1 MFLLFPLLFAMK
13 WWDRM
18 PGSLFFWMLSF
29 KPAFHSPLS
38 SLSSGSLVY
47 NPHVYYLTVLRL
59 KFKIKMSIEF
69 FLEAPGDNSFY
80 LPFLASRG
88 LLHSLAHGFS
98 FCLQSQQLSCL
109 QHPPPHPWPYLS
121 LSLSFSLSL
130 TYTHTP
136 THTDIYTEKDSIVIP
151 PTLILA
157 LLPSSY
163 KDTVITLESA
173 R

>member
-1 MFLLFPLLFAMK
+1 
-13 WWDRM
+13 
-18 PGSLFFWMLSF
+18 MLSF

-109 QHPPPHPWPYLS
+109 QHPPSPPLALFVSFSLFLS
-121 LSLSFSLSL
+121 LSHIH
-130 TYTHTP
+130 THTH
-136 THTDIYTEKDSIVIP
+136 THRHIHRERLHCYTPHSYSCP
-151 PTLILA
+151 PA
-157 LLPSSY
+157 FLLQGHCDYIGIS
-163 KDTVITLESA
+163 
-173 R
+173 

>member
-1 MFLLFPLLFAMK
+1 MIFV
-13 WWDRM
+13 
-18 PGSLFFWMLSF
+18 FWMLSF
-29 KPAFHSPLS
+29 KPAFYSPLS

-59 KFKIKMSIEF
+59 KFKIKMSIKF
-69 FLEAPGDNSFY
+69 FLEDPGDNSFY

-109 QHPPPHPWPYLS
+109 QHPPSPPLALFVSLSLFLS
-121 LSLSFSLSL
+121 LSHIH
-130 TYTHTP
+130 THTH